1 MIQSLY
7 RQQIADLYSRNCLS
21 FQKLNCTFC
30 KYSKIDTETCDFI
43 SAEILSREACHWVKK
58 SLKSA
63 SHIASCWTKVHLRGH
78 FASCTYV
85 FADQVDIAF
94 VIRMFCFE
102 LLTSTWTKA
111 CKFIGGNASYLS
123 VAFRSWS
130 FLFWMSEM
138 EKLLCRPANERSEI
152 SDRSFFIG
160 SFFIH

>member
-1 MIQSLY
+1 MSVFTCSLLSWKFNNRIQKDSSTLEKLNFNELWLFCQQFNSNSSNMIQSLY

-63 SHIASCWTKVHLRGH
+63 SHIASCWTKVQLRGH
-78 FASCTYV
+78 FAICTYV

-94 VIRMFCFE
+94 VIRMFCFG

-111 CKFIGGNASYLS
+111 CKFY
-123 VAFRSWS
+123 RR
-130 FLFWMSEM
+130 
-138 EKLLCRPANERSEI
+138 KC
-152 SDRSFFIG
+152 
-160 SFFIH
+160 